1 MGVDLPRLEAG
12 HLPSKS
18 SSFLYTRRISSY
30 PHVLSEI
37 MLVDMLHS
45 VNSVTLLC
53 TVAPCESVTFGAE
66 KADPSVGDPRVSH
79 HRSITYS
86 NDLLLHIK
94 TEKPRDLH
102 SLEIKKF
109 TIISSHCKMNPEA
122 PFMSVS
128 ALRNH

>member
-79 HRSITYS
+79 HRSHRRFLYS
-86 NDLLLHIK
+86 VC
-94 TEKPRDLH
+94 
-102 SLEIKKF
+102 SL
-109 TIISSHCKMNPEA
+109 PWR
-122 PFMSVS
+122 
-128 ALRNH
+128 ALGPVKNTSGAFEFYP